1 MDTWTLSD
9 ANIKP
14 QKAIQYSL
22 GFYKNLND
30 NMYQFSIEGYY
41 KSTKNVLDYKV
52 GADFILNENIETEV
66 LQGKGKAY
74 GVEFLIRK
82 NIGRFNGWLGYTY
95 SRSFNQF
102 KSDFAEEQ
110 INNGEYFPS
119 NYDKPHDLSVVTNYK
134 ITQRYS
140 VSANFAYQTGR
151 AVTVPVGNYILNGSE
166 YVLYS
171 NRNEYRIPDYYRL
184 DLSVNIEGSHK
195 IEKRVHTF
203 WNFSIYNLLGRNNP
217 YSVFFINENGEIK
230 AYQSS
235 IFSVPIPTVTFNLK
249 F

>member
-1 MDTWTLSD
+1 M
-9 ANIKP
+9 
-14 QKAIQYSL
+14 
-22 GFYKNLND
+22 
-30 NMYQFSIEGYY
+30 
-41 KSTKNVLDYKV
+41 
-52 GADFILNENIETEV
+52 
-66 LQGKGKAY
+66 
-74 GVEFLIRK
+74 
-82 NIGRFNGWLGYTY
+82 
-95 SRSFNQF
+95 
-102 KSDFAEEQ
+102 
-110 INNGEYFPS
+110 
-119 NYDKPHDLSVVTNYK
+119 VTNYK

-151 AVTVPVGNYILNGSE
+151 PVTVPVGNYILNGSE

-184 DLSVNIEGSHK
+184 DLSVNVEGSHK

-203 WNFSIYNLLGRNNP
+203 WNFSIYNVLGRNNP
-217 YSVFFINENGEIK
+217 YSVFFVNNNGEIK